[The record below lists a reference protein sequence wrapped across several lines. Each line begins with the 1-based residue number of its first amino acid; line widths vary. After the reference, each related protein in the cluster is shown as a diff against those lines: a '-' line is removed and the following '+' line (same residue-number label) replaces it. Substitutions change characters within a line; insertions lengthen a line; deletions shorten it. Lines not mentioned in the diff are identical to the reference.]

1 MYGGRRGTSSHTQR
15 GFEGHCCA
23 HAARRRQR
31 RSIWRSFNPAAHNA
45 PKYSTTEAHST
56 RASRPARW
64 PLRDRISS
72 HGKYCAAHSNKTAN
86 RVLAATTCKAKR
98 AQPGWGRFALKLLVA
113 LGVMGVALWFASGP
127 TSLWTEIGGLERGL
141 RLALIVLG
149 GAVAYFATLFAL
161 GFRPRDFR
169 RRGAA

>member
-1 MYGGRRGTSSHTQR
+1 MSRHRGCSAR
-15 GFEGHCCA
+15 G
-23 HAARRRQR
+23 
-31 RSIWRSFNPAAHNA
+31 
-45 PKYSTTEAHST
+45 
-56 RASRPARW
+56 
-64 PLRDRISS
+64 LR
-72 HGKYCAAHSNKTAN
+72 
-86 RVLAATTCKAKR
+86 KR
-98 AQPGWGRFALKLLVA
+98 EVYVPQPGWGRFALKLLVA